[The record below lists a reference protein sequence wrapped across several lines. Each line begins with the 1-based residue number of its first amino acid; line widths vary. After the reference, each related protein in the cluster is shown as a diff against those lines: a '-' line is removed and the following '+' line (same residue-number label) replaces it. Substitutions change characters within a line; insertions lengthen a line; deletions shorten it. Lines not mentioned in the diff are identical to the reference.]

1 MAVGRYLAETVAS
14 VPHFSKAEFES
25 LMEVRCT
32 LRAVHALLRPS
43 HGSHPP
49 QGNMNE

>member
-25 LMEVRCT
+25 LMEVRCVLCT
-32 LRAVHALLRPS
+32 PCLGPRMDHTRRRAT
-43 HGSHPP
+43 
-49 QGNMNE
+49 